1 MCCSRRAVGVEEPL
15 DEGSEGLLLVG
26 IEGVADET
34 LEFAPLGFSGCCEH
48 AFSGGCEH
56 DPRGSTIFGV
66 GFSLEVAS
74 LGDAVDELAGA
85 ADGDH

>member
-15 DEGSEGLLLVG
+15 DEGSEGVLLVG
-26 IEGVADET
+26 IEVGADDT
-34 LEFAPLGFSGCCEH
+34 PEFASLRVHGCCED
-48 AFSGGCEH
+48 AFSGGGEDYPC
-56 DPRGSTIFGV
+56 RSTVVGV
-66 GFSLEVAS
+66 WFSLEVAG